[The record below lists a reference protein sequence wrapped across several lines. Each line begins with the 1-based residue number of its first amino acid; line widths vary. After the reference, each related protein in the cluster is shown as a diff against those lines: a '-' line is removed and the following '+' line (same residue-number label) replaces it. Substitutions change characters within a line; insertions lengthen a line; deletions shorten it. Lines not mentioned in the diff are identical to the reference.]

1 MLSAVY
7 QEAKAFPSLPSIGAA
22 SVAPAP
28 QLRGPQ
34 RPKDAGRPA
43 GVLAAAR
50 TAAGSLME
58 HPRSPT
64 RWAACIIN
72 ALCHLSLHLLS
83 AAEIL

>member
-34 RPKDAGRPA
+34 RPKDAGLC